1 MVVFGV
7 VAAAC
12 SSGSDGAADEPMVLD
27 PPTTITGEL
36 EVSVETGPVG
46 DDDVSEVNFGSVETD
61 RGFVLVEIP
70 AEVIRTAG
78 LTRDEF
84 VGGGT
89 FTLRLDSPSEQS
101 DPQVPTYLVA
111 ELTPGG

>member
-1 MVVFGV
+1 MVVLGV
-7 VAAAC
+7 VGAAS
-12 SSGSDGAADEPMVLD
+12 SSGSNGSADEPMVVE
-27 PPTTITGEL
+27 PPTAITGEL

-46 DDDVSEVNFGSVETD
+46 PDDVSEVNFGSVATD

-70 AEVIRTAG
+70 AEVIRHAG

-89 FTLRLDSPSEQS
+89 FTLRLDGPSEQS
-101 DPQVPTYLVA
+101 DPQIPTYLVA
-111 ELTPGG
+111 ELTPGV